1 MLERRMGRIERIHF
15 VGIGGAGMSGI
26 AEVLHGEGFV
36 VTGSDIASSSATA
49 RFAELG
55 IDVDIGH
62 RAQNVHGADVLVRS
76 SAIGDDNVEVQA
88 AHDDGIPVI
97 GRAVMLG
104 ELMRDR
110 HGVAV
115 AGTHGKT
122 TTTSF
127 ITSIF
132 LAAGLDPT
140 WVIGGLLR
148 SEGANAGLG
157 SGTYLIAEA
166 DESDASF
173 LHLLPKTAVITNVDR
188 DHLDTYGQSF
198 DQLENAFVEFA
209 HRLPFYGL
217 VVACVDDPSV
227 ARLVPRI
234 ARPIVTY
241 GLSEGAHYRAVDV
254 STRALPWTF
263 RVQRPGHCELV
274 VEVPI
279 PGWHNVLNALA
290 AIVVATEEGLDDESI
305 ERGLRQFDGV
315 GRRFECTEAR
325 VGDKHVT
332 VVDDYGHHPTEI
344 RAVVATARVV
354 WPTRRLVMVFQPHRY
369 SRTRDLFD
377 EFVDVL
383 ADVDVLVLLDTYSAG
398 EETLAGFTAAALAER
413 VQATLVGAPEDA
425 FEALLGFVAD
435 DDVVLVQGAGNV
447 NRVSQLSSAFH
458 E

>member
-1 MLERRMGRIERIHF
+1 MRERQMGRVERIHF

-36 VTGSDIASSSATA
+36 VTGSDIAASGATE
-49 RFAELG
+49 RFTEMGVEVA
-55 IDVDIGH
+55 IGH
-62 RAQNVHGADVLVRS
+62 RAKNVHGADVLVRS
-76 SAIGDDNVEVQA
+76 SAIGDDNVEVVA
-88 AHDDGIPVI
+88 AQDEGIPVI
-97 GRAVMLG
+97 ARAVMLG

-110 HGVAV
+110 YGIAV

-132 LAAGLDPT
+132 LGADLDPT

-148 SEGANAGLG
+148 REGANAGLG

-188 DHLDTYGQSF
+188 DHLDTYGQRF
-198 DQLENAFVEFA
+198 DQLEDAFVEFA
-209 HRLPFYGL
+209 HRLPFYGR
-217 VVACVDDPSV
+217 VVACIDDPSV

-241 GLSEGAHYRAVDV
+241 GLSEDAHYRAVDV
-254 STRALPWTF
+254 STRALPWSF
-263 RVQRPGHCELV
+263 RVRRPRHRELV
-274 VEVPI
+274 VELPI
-279 PGWHNVLNALA
+279 PGRHNVCNALA

-305 ERGLRQFDGV
+305 ERGFRQFDGV
-315 GRRFECTEAR
+315 GRRFDCTEAR
-325 VGDKHVT
+325 VRDKQVT

-344 RAVVATARVV
+344 RAVVATAREV

-377 EFVDVL
+377 EFIDVL
-383 ADVDVLVLLDTYSAG
+383 GDVDALVLLDTYSAG
-398 EETLAGFTAAALAER
+398 EETLEGFTAAALAQR
-413 VQATLVGAPEDA
+413 IQATRVATPEDA
-425 FEALLGFVAD
+425 FDALTGFVGD

-447 NRVSQLSSAFH
+447 NRVSQLLSAAH
-458 E
+458 A